1 MITVLEYA
9 TLSWH
14 TYHSHF
20 SLFGKKHEEFQ
31 IVKQNVD
38 KKSRHG
44 WYQITDISR
53 HMHPAQ
59 DFYAQLYVK
68 FAFGKPLAGV
78 VAFRGTLITDWDN
91 DEVDFDVWASDVFGD
106 GKHDQVPK
114 YFTQAEWFYYDA
126 RRYLLD
132 ELKCHHLSVT
142 GHSLGGAI
150 AQLVPAL
157 MGMPTT
163 AVTFN
168 APGVGHIPGV
178 KSEQGMCIF
187 GFNSRYGFLNKIG
200 QSLGRVEYLEVPE
213 KAAEAKQA
221 LVEYASEKTLGQ
233 HIEKAENLPD
243 QLRLSFDLIF
253 KDGPRRGLAGSDF
266 LDAIAA
272 QHSINNLLQTLTE
285 KKQASLAGRAF
296 I

>member
-14 TYHSHF
+14 TYHPF
-20 SLFGKKHEEFQ
+20 TNLFGKTAEQFQ
-31 IVKQNVD
+31 TQKEDVN

-44 WYQITDISR
+44 WHQITDISR

-68 FAFGKPLAGV
+68 FTFGRPLAGV
-78 VAFRGTLITDWDN
+78 VAFRGTQPTDCDN
-91 DEVDFDVWASDVFGD
+91 DGVDFDIWASDIIAH
-106 GKHDQVPK
+106 GKSDQVPK
-114 YFTQAEWFYYDA
+114 YFTQAEWFYHDA

-150 AQLVPAL
+150 AQLVPGL

-168 APGVGHIPGV
+168 SPGIGHIPGV
-178 KSEQGMCIF
+178 KSAQGACIF
-187 GFNSRYGFLNKIG
+187 GFNARYGFLNKIG
-200 QSLGRVEYLEVPE
+200 KPLGEVNYIDVPE
-213 KAAEAKQA
+213 KEAEAKQA
-221 LVEYASEKTLGQ
+221 LEEYAREKNLLESLEQAKTLPDRLQLFYDLSCEDCLSRGV
-233 HIEKAENLPD
+233 AEL
-243 QLRLSFDLIF
+243 
-253 KDGPRRGLAGSDF
+253 DF
-266 LDAIAA
+266 IVSIAA

-285 KKQASLAGRAF
+285 KKQASLAGRTF